1 MSLSQRLLLSLS
13 LVLIA
18 SFCLFGILEYQT
30 LRTSLLQEVDRN
42 LQTSA
47 ESVARRLP
55 AGNLEAHLEELVDA
69 SDPLAGIYVEVLSGE
84 QRVVYASP
92 NLQQARLPWPE
103 KPGIPQTVDKRVRVL
118 SLRTAGATVLVGQS
132 LHDAPLLGAGKVFL
146 AGVVT
151 LSLALLVTSLVLQ
164 RGLQPLGEVADTAR
178 YIGRTGDV
186 RGTRV
191 PVPPGPDEVVQVA
204 LALNSLLE
212 RVDQL
217 LEVQFRLLADTSHE
231 LRNPLTV
238 IRTDIDMLAQDLD
251 AATRLEVT
259 SEASLEVGRMIRLVE
274 HLLLIS
280 WAETRPHL
288 SNRKL
293 RLDTLAR
300 RLTGR
305 QEAVGKDHVFE
316 VEIPD
321 QPVWVFGDSD
331 RIAQILTNLLD
342 NAVRHT
348 PAGTRVRVVVQV
360 VGALVQLAVSDN
372 GPGIAPRHLA
382 HIFERFYRV
391 DPSRSRGSGGTG
403 LGLPLAQ
410 ALARLHGGKMLAE
423 SSHGCC
429 FTLQLPLT
437 EADT

>member
-1 MSLSQRLLLSLS
+1 VSLRQRLLLSLS

-18 SFCLFGILEYQT
+18 SFCLFGVLEYQT
-30 LRTSLLQEVDRN
+30 LRTSLLQEVDRS
-42 LQTSA
+42 LQNKA

-55 AGNLEAHLEELVDA
+55 AGNWEAHLEDLVGA
-69 SDPLAGIYVEVLSGE
+69 SDPLAGIYLEVLSGD

-103 KPGIPQTVDKRVRVL
+103 HPGIPQTVDERVRVY

-132 LHDAPLLGAGKVFL
+132 LHETPLLGAGKVFF
-146 AGVVT
+146 AGAVT

-164 RGLQPLGEVADTAR
+164 RGLRPLGEVADTAR

-191 PVPPGPDEVVQVA
+191 PVPPGPEDVAQVA
-204 LALNSLLE
+204 LAFNSLLE

-251 AATRLEVT
+251 AATRREVT
-259 SEASLEVGRMIRLVE
+259 TEASLEVGRMIRLVE

-280 WAETRPHL
+280 WAETRPRL

-293 RLDTLAR
+293 RLDTLAH
-300 RLTGR
+300 RLSAR
-305 QEAVGKDHVFE
+305 QASVGQEHVFE
-316 VEIPD
+316 TEIPD

-348 PAGTRVRVVVQV
+348 PAGTRVRVTIEVVDS
-360 VGALVQLAVSDN
+360 LVQLAVSDN
-372 GPGIAPRHLA
+372 GPGIAPHHLT

-391 DPSRSRGSGGTG
+391 DPSRSRGSGGAG

-410 ALARLHGGKMLAE
+410 ALARLHGGEMLAE
-423 SSHGCC
+423 SNQGCC

-437 EADT
+437 EADS